1 MLSQKP
7 KKLSEK
13 PLKSQEKIVAALLF
27 SKGTNAGQ
35 LLMGG
40 GGSKTIKYLTTRS
53 NSSWEKESAALL

>member
-40 GGSKTIKYLTTRS
+40 SKTIKYLTTRS

>member
-40 GGSKTIKYLTTRS
+40 GSKSIKYLTTRS

>member
-40 GGSKTIKYLTTRS
+40 GGGQKQLNI
-53 NSSWEKESAALL
+53 